1 MQPTAIHALMAVA
14 FAALTSPALSA
25 NEAGTATF
33 TSEGRTYIGQYSATE
48 HALSVEIDGLIY
60 RGHYAAQANDAGAA
74 LQSASGARPWGRA
87 FLFAS
92 SAKVLQCRLDTD
104 FPQVKGACQAAD
116 GRNFDLK
123 MPAKP

>member
-1 MQPTAIHALMAVA
+1 MQPTAFHALLAVA
-14 FAALTSPALSA
+14 IAALASPGFSA
-25 NEAGTATF
+25 SEAGAATF
-33 TSEGRTYIGQYSATE
+33 TSEGRTYIGHYSATD
-48 HALSVEIDGLIY
+48 HALSVEIDGLVY
-60 RGHYAAQANDAGAA
+60 RGHYAAQADDAGAA
-74 LQSASGARPWGRA
+74 LQSVSGASPWGRA

-123 MPAKP
+123 MPSKP

>member
-1 MQPTAIHALMAVA
+1 MQPTAFHAFLAVA
-14 FAALTSPALSA
+14 LTMLARPALSA

-33 TSEGRTYIGQYSATE
+33 TSEGRTYVGQYSATE
-48 HALSVEIDGLIY
+48 RALSVEIDGLLY

-74 LQSASGARPWGRA
+74 LQSASGASPWGRA

-116 GRNFDLK
+116 GRSFDLK